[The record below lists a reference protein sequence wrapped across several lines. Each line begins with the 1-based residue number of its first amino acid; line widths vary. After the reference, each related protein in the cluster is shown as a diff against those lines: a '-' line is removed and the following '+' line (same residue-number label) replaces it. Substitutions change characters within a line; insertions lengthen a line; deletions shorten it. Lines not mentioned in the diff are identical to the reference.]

1 MKKLTLSILG
11 AALILG
17 ASTAAFAEEG
27 SDGKGTFNFGQM
39 KPLIEKMHPDLS
51 DEEVKQMYNDCH
63 RTNGAM
69 PSKNFNMMDGSDM
82 DIID

>member
-1 MKKLTLSILG
+1 MKKLTLSFLG
-11 AALILG
+11 AAMIVG

-27 SDGKGTFNFGQM
+27 TEGKGTFNFGQM

-63 RTNGAM
+63 GTNSAM
-69 PSKNFNMMDGSDM
+69 PSKNFNMMDPNHM
-82 DIID
+82 DIVD